1 MKEYIKN
8 NKKKTIILIL
18 IIIVLLISIIYN
30 NDLKN
35 IKKISKKTNN
45 TNEYELTELR
55 YKIMADGMERD
66 KFINSKKFYSDAKI
80 SNLKYDEKKEKIEF
94 NLTNTSEKSIWIN
107 NTGLKFEFIKR
118 NIFFGT
124 PNYSVK
130 NLKKEIKPME
140 TLSLEYELKKDTSD
154 YGFVLNEMDLSKFN
168 IYLEVYDNFENKSL
182 LGIILIK

>member
-66 KFINSKKFYSDAKI
+66 KFINSKI

-130 NLKKEIKPME
+130 DLKKEIKPME